1 MEGHERSVGFQLRE
15 LHIYIKRYIESQD
28 MDDEFKNLR
37 GPQMWTLGYLHHH
50 QHQSIFQK
58 DIEENLSIRKSTAS
72 KLIERMLKNG
82 FIDTFASA
90 EDRRMKEIRITQ
102 KGVDLLNHAHH
113 KMKQMEEALCKNLSE
128 EEIDQLLTLIAKMKQ
143 GIRLEE

>member
-1 MEGHERSVGFQLRE
+1 MDGHERSVGFQLRE
-15 LHIYIKRYIESQD
+15 LHIYIKRYIEAQD
-28 MDDEFKNLR
+28 IDDEFKNLR

-72 KLIERMLKNG
+72 KLMERMLKNG
-82 FIDTFASA
+82 LIETFANA
-90 EDRRMKEIRITQ
+90 EDRRMKEIHITS
-102 KGVDLLNHAHH
+102 KGEEVLMHAHD
-113 KMKQMEEALCKNLSE
+113 KMKQMEEALRQNLNDK
-128 EEIDQLLTLIAKMKQ
+128 EIDQLFTLIEKIKQ